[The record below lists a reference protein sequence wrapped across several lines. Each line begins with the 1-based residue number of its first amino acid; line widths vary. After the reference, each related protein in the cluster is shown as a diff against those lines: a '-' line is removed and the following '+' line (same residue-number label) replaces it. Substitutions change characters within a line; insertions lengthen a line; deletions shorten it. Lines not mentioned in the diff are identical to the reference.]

1 MKMDIRNSEQLR
13 DTIDLVEN
21 IEFSE
26 NLIPKKE
33 IKEEEGFKIEN
44 QEFSKIPAFD
54 FKHKL
59 EPVETSEIG
68 QAKIKTE
75 PEEFFSNDQAE
86 TLSNESIEIKDEFMW
101 AMKDFECSNVPP
113 KNIEQHTAVIHEKK
127 KPFVCS
133 MCPSKFAT
141 KGILKKHIAA
151 MHENKKTFVCSLC
164 WYKSTQKCHVTKHI
178 AAVHEKKKPI
188 VCSMCPSVFAE
199 KGHLTKHIAAVH
211 EKKKLFVCFIC
222 QSEFA
227 KKGTLNNKHT
237 HCCCA

>member
-68 QAKIKTE
+68 QAKIKAE
-75 PEEFFSNDQAE
+75 PEEFSSNDQAE

-101 AMKDFECSNVPP
+101 AMKDFECNNVPP
-113 KNIEQHTAVIHEKK
+113 KNIEQEIVAVPE
-127 KPFVCS
+127 
-133 MCPSKFAT
+133 
-141 KGILKKHIAA
+141 
-151 MHENKKTFVCSLC
+151 
-164 WYKSTQKCHVTKHI
+164 
-178 AAVHEKKKPI
+178 KKPI
-188 VCSMCPSVFAE
+188 VKFTVETGENNPRKKPSF
-199 KGHLTKHIAAVH
+199 TKKTI
-211 EKKKLFVCFIC
+211 
-222 QSEFA
+222 Q
-227 KKGTLNNKHT
+227 T
-237 HCCCA
+237 HS

>member
-1 MKMDIRNSEQLR
+1 MDIRNSEQLR

-86 TLSNESIEIKDEFMW
+86 TLPNE
-101 AMKDFECSNVPP
+101 
-113 KNIEQHTAVIHEKK
+113 
-127 KPFVCS
+127 
-133 MCPSKFAT
+133 
-141 KGILKKHIAA
+141 
-151 MHENKKTFVCSLC
+151 
-164 WYKSTQKCHVTKHI
+164 
-178 AAVHEKKKPI
+178 
-188 VCSMCPSVFAE
+188 
-199 KGHLTKHIAAVH
+199 
-211 EKKKLFVCFIC
+211 
-222 QSEFA
+222 
-227 KKGTLNNKHT
+227 
-237 HCCCA
+237 